1 MSAIDFPPVSLIIP
15 NYNGSAL
22 LKANLPAVLRAAAD
36 YPGTASVIVVDDG
49 SRDGSAA
56 LVRGGFPQVTLVEH
70 PVNRGFA
77 EAIHSGVAAAPT
89 ELLVFLNS
97 DVTPAPDFLAPLAG
111 HFARPGIFSVTPLV
125 LDEQGRCNEV
135 SWRCYHIRGGRLRA
149 VQWTPPDTFSHPWQT
164 LFASGGS
171 MMLRKSMFTAL
182 GGFLPIFKPFYSED
196 FDLGLRAGRR
206 GWISLLEPRSRVVHD
221 SGSGSI
227 KTNIAA
233 KRIRAIRIRNH
244 FLLEWMHLPARDI
257 WLRLLPGYL
266 WRSASRFVTFNWV
279 YLLGL
284 AGALA
289 RLPEALRL
297 RAAIQA
303 SATLDFWSLMA
314 DIEHSKHH

>member
-1 MSAIDFPPVSLIIP
+1 MSALDFPPISLIIP
-15 NYNGSAL
+15 NFNGSAL

-36 YPGTASVIVVDDG
+36 YPGTAAVIVVDDG
-49 SRDGSAA
+49 SRDDSAA
-56 LVRGGFPQVTLVEH
+56 LVRSEFPQVTLIEH
-70 PVNRGFA
+70 PVNQGFA

-89 ELLVFLNS
+89 EVLVFLNS
-97 DVTPAPDFLAPLAG
+97 DVSPAQDFLAPLVG
-111 HFARPGIFSVTPLV
+111 HFERPEIFSVTPLV
-125 LDEQGRCNEV
+125 LDKQGGCNEV
-135 SWRCYHIRGGRLRA
+135 SWRCYHLQSGRFRA
-149 VQWTPPDTFSHPWQT
+149 MQWAPPAIFNHPWKT

-196 FDLGLRAGRR
+196 FDLGLRAWRR

-233 KRIRAIRIRNH
+233 KYIRAVRIRNH
-244 FLLEWMHLPARDI
+244 FLLEWLHLPARDI

-266 WRSASRFVTFNWV
+266 WRSASRLVTFNWV
-279 YLLGL
+279 YFAGL
-284 AGALA
+284 AGALI

-297 RAAIQA
+297 RTEIQA
-303 SATLDFWSLMA
+303 SATLDFWTLMA
-314 DIEHSKHH
+314 DIEHSQHH